1 MKKSWI
7 KRVVSATLV
16 AAMVITGFAFV
27 PVTANAD
34 TVVKK
39 TAYLYSE
46 NNTVEMS
53 CIEAPNMPVP
63 YVAVDEYFNNVYT
76 IPFTVSKQGNGTYV
90 IENGK
95 GSMILD
101 PANDTV
107 HFDEPEIFLYNNERY
122 DTTSTVERVY
132 ERTTHVENKTEP
144 IGVDID
150 FKEFFGDD
158 NIDVVK
164 AEGDKV
170 FMPLTTISD
179 LAGVTYCNAVYAD
192 GKISFNYSSNQQF
205 VNWETNFDALER
217 TPGEIKYTYDE
228 LCFLIDTLYGYPSN
242 CEFADEIK
250 ANGLDGFL
258 SNYNEDTQKVKQL
271 ILSNN
276 TVDFVF
282 GVGTLGKML
291 NDGGHTNMF
300 EPMMNALSDTE
311 AVKQFNDIY
320 NNSPTDERTILIDKY
335 ISKAADL
342 NAVKKAI
349 REYEYLYDQY
359 TPIFDVQEGSQR
371 YRYFEYN
378 DTGIFVFTNFD
389 ENVVRL
395 FKRAL
400 DTAKEHGMKNFIL
413 NDSNNTGGSSES
425 LMYMMNAVTNLK
437 YNEFY
442 SNGTMT
448 GNKVAEVLEFDMDQ
462 DGVFEGDKEDFN
474 YDFNYAVMCS
484 RCSFSCGNLFPCL
497 CKEEG
502 IPIIGETSGGG
513 TDTLCFFRMPLG
525 NYYIASAFKEVCYKS
540 GENVEKGAAPDYDIT
555 KRKADG
561 TVDYTDFYNF
571 ALLDKIVNNHYGVDP
586 MYRLY
591 NPNTGE
597 HFYTSNAG
605 EKDYLSAIG
614 WNFEGIGWNAPVSS
628 DTPVYRLFNP
638 FTSEHYY
645 TTNEEEM
652 FYLSVIGWN
661 YEGIGWYSSD
671 NGMPIYRVFNP
682 YNDGPGAHHYTA
694 DSGEVF
700 ALVIQGWNDE
710 GIGWYGL

>member
-53 CIEAPNMPVP
+53 CIEVPNMPVP

-76 IPFTVSKQGNGTYV
+76 IPFTATNQGDGTYV
-90 IENGK
+90 IDNGK
-95 GSMILD
+95 STMVVN
-101 PANDTV
+101 PADNTI
-107 HFDEPEIFLYNNERY
+107 HFDAPELFLYNNERY
-122 DTTSTVERVY
+122 DTSSDADRVF
-132 ERTTHVENKTEP
+132 ERTTNVIYKGAHSALDLNL
-144 IGVDID
+144 
-150 FKEFFGDD
+150 GDY
-158 NIDVVK
+158 NIDII
-164 AEGDKV
+164 EEDGKV

-179 LAGVTYCNAVYAD
+179 LAGVTYCNAAYAND
-192 GKISFNYSSNQQF
+192 KISFAYSMNPQV
-205 VNWETNFDALER
+205 VNWQANFDPLER
-217 TPGEIKYTYDE
+217 TPGEIQYTYNE
-228 LCFLIDTLYGYPSN
+228 LCFVFDNIYGCPGN
-242 CEFADEIK
+242 CEYADVIR

-258 SNYNEDTQKVKQL
+258 SNYNGDTRRVKELLQ
-271 ILSNN
+271 SAS

-291 NDGGHTNMF
+291 DDAGHTNMF
-300 EPMMNALSDTE
+300 EALMNSAGDSE
-311 AVKQFNDIY
+311 AVKQFLDLYDNH
-320 NNSPTDERTILIDKY
+320 PEDERVALISKY
-335 ISKAADL
+335 INKVADED
-342 NAVKKAI
+342 ATRKAI
-349 REYEYLYDQY
+349 RNYEYLFDQY
-359 TPIFDVQEGSQR
+359 TPIFDVEEGSNR
-371 YRYFEYN
+371 YRYFEYD

-389 ENVVRL
+389 DNVVRL

-413 NDSNNTGGSSES
+413 NVSNNGGGSSES
-425 LMYMMNAVTNLK
+425 LMYMMNAVTRLNYK
-437 YNEFY
+437 EFY

-448 GNKVAEVLEFDMDQ
+448 GNRVAEVLEFDMDQ

-484 RCSFSCGNLFPCL
+484 GRSFSCGNLFPCL

-513 TDTLCFFRMPLG
+513 TDTLCCFRMPLG
-525 NYYIASAFKEVCYKS
+525 NLYNASAFKEVCYKS
-540 GENVEKGAAPDYDIT
+540 RENVEKGAAPDYDIT
-555 KRKADG
+555 KRNADG
-561 TVDYTDFYNF
+561 SVDYTDFYNF

-597 HFYTSNAG
+597 HIYTSDLG

-614 WNFEGIGWNAPVSS
+614 WNFEGIGWNAPVNS
-628 DTPVYRLFNP
+628 DTPVYRLFNS

-645 TTNEEEM
+645 TLYEFEKDI
-652 FYLSVIGWN
+652 LVGLGWDD
-661 YEGIGWYSSD
+661 EGIEWYSAD

-682 YNDGPGAHHYTA
+682 YEDGPAAHHFTA
-694 DSGEVF
+694 NAGERDI
-700 ALVIQGWNDE
+700 LVGLGYIDE

>member
-1 MKKSWI
+1 MNKEL
-7 KRVVSATLV
+7 KRLVGIITVLALVVTTIIPLQADADV
-16 AAMVITGFAFV
+16 VV
-27 PVTANAD
+27 P
-34 TVVKK
+34 K

-46 NNTVEMS
+46 NNTIQMS
-53 CIEAPNMPVP
+53 CIDDPNMPVP

-76 IPFTVSKQGNGTYV
+76 IPFTVSKQGDGTYV

-95 GSMILD
+95 GSMVLD
-101 PANDTV
+101 PANDIV
-107 HFDEPEIFLYNNERY
+107 HVDEPEIFLYNNERY
-122 DTTSTVERVY
+122 DTTSTVDRVY
-132 ERTTHVENKTEP
+132 ERTTHVENKSEP

-150 FKEFFGDD
+150 FKEFFGNN

-205 VNWETNFDALER
+205 VNLETNFDEIVR
-217 TPGEIKYTYDE
+217 TQGEINYTYDE
-228 LCFLIDTLYGYPSN
+228 LCFLIDTLYGCPSN
-242 CEFADEIK
+242 CEFADVIK
-250 ANGLDGFL
+250 ASGLDGFL

-271 ILSNN
+271 LLSNN

-282 GVGTLGKML
+282 GVGTLSKML
-291 NDGGHTNMF
+291 YDAGHTNMF

-311 AVKQFNDIY
+311 AVKQFNDTY
-320 NNSPTDERTILIDKY
+320 KNSPTDERTILIDKY
-335 ISKAADL
+335 ISKAAEKD
-342 NAVKKAI
+342 AVRKAI
-349 REYEYLYDQY
+349 RNYEDLFDQY
-359 TPIFDVQEGSQR
+359 TPIFDVEEGSER
-371 YRYFEYN
+371 YRYFEYD

-413 NDSNNTGGSSES
+413 NVSNNGGGSSES
-425 LMYMMNAVTNLK
+425 LMYMMNAVTRLNYK
-437 YNEFY
+437 EFY

-448 GNKVAEVLEFDMDQ
+448 GNRVAEVLEFDMDQ

-474 YDFNYAVMCS
+474 YDFNYGVMCS
-484 RCSFSCGNLFPCL
+484 RRSFSCGNLFPCL

-525 NYYIASAFKEVCYKS
+525 NIYTASAFKEVCYKS

-555 KRKADG
+555 KRNADG

-571 ALLDKIVNNHYGVDP
+571 ALLDYIMDSHYATNNAASDSSQDNTKVPKVPKTGDSLLDL
-586 MYRLY
+586 RLQ
-591 NPNTGE
+591 
-597 HFYTSNAG
+597 
-605 EKDYLSAIG
+605 L
-614 WNFEGIGWNAPVSS
+614 
-628 DTPVYRLFNP
+628 
-638 FTSEHYY
+638 
-645 TTNEEEM
+645 
-652 FYLSVIGWN
+652 
-661 YEGIGWYSSD
+661 YEAFSY
-671 NGMPIYRVFNP
+671 F
-682 YNDGPGAHHYTA
+682 
-694 DSGEVF
+694 GEVIMHEQF
-700 ALVIQGWNDE
+700 MV
-710 GIGWYGL
+710 